1 MRTPEEPSGIP
12 APPDPFPP
20 PPTPIPPGEFAAHE
34 LWGPE
39 EPLPTVSAVRA
50 TRAERHERRR
60 RRSGSTILIILAVT
74 ALAAGLRLWHLSS
87 PHTYVFDE
95 VYYAKDG
102 CYDAGFPY
110 KQCGLA
116 APGEQTFTVHPPL
129 GRWIIAAGEK
139 AFGDHSFGWRIA
151 SAVFGTLS
159 VLIVSLLALQLF
171 ESAVWAGASGLLL
184 ATEGL
189 NLVQSRVSMLDIFV
203 TTFLLAAFL
212 FLVLDRKWIERRTPL
227 PPLLVRG
234 PLDPFDLPADRP
246 PSPLWRPWRLA
257 AGVALGAATASKW
270 SGLLGL
276 LAALLLALV
285 WERGRRGRARMAHPW
300 WEAIRDESFGI
311 LLFLLLVPLAVY
323 LASYARWFAD
333 NGIDL
338 GAWFRVQTGMLDY
351 SINLRATHPYAS
363 AAWKWLFLIRPV
375 SYYYM
380 CTDHAA
386 GGACSQSAE
395 ILALGNPLIFWG
407 SFVTI
412 PLTVVTGLKRR
423 DWVAGLIATAFFV
436 QYVPW
441 FFVARTSFV
450 FYMAPLTPFMV
461 LALVYVLRDLAAMP
475 YGTRGAT
482 LAPAALLV
490 ILLSVALFVF
500 FWPILVGEPISQGA
514 WSARIWF
521 CKSGGSCLWNWV

>member
-1 MRTPEEPSGIP
+1 M
-12 APPDPFPP
+12 
-20 PPTPIPPGEFAAHE
+20 
-34 LWGPE
+34 
-39 EPLPTVSAVRA
+39 
-50 TRAERHERRR
+50 
-60 RRSGSTILIILAVT
+60 
-74 ALAAGLRLWHLSS
+74 
-87 PHTYVFDE
+87 
-95 VYYAKDG
+95 
-102 CYDAGFPY
+102 
-110 KQCGLA
+110 
-116 APGEQTFTVHPPL
+116 
-129 GRWIIAAGEK
+129 
-139 AFGDHSFGWRIA
+139 
-151 SAVFGTLS
+151 
-159 VLIVSLLALQLF
+159 
-171 ESAVWAGASGLLL
+171 
-184 ATEGL
+184 
-189 NLVQSRVSMLDIFV
+189 
-203 TTFLLAAFL
+203 
-212 FLVLDRKWIERRTPL
+212 
-227 PPLLVRG
+227 
-234 PLDPFDLPADRP
+234 
-246 PSPLWRPWRLA
+246 
-257 AGVALGAATASKW
+257 ALGAATASKW

-311 LLFLLLVPLAVY
+311 LLFLVLVPLAVY

-338 GAWFRVQTGMLDY
+338 GAWFRVQAGMLDY

-375 SYYYM
+375 SYYYT
-380 CTDHAA
+380 CTTHAA
-386 GGACSQSAE
+386 NGACSQSAE

-407 SFVTI
+407 SFVTV
-412 PLTVVTGLKRR
+412 PLTVVMGLKRR

-500 FWPILVGEPISQGA
+500 F
-514 WSARIWF
+514 
-521 CKSGGSCLWNWV
+521 